1 MFIDMKQRLRST
13 STSLAFVVAVFAVT
27 ASSAYAFSNQAFLTK
42 AGLTD
47 DQVVALQEARE
58 LRKMGDIDLARDVL
72 MDAGIDLEVIT
83 ELREIYAQERALARH
98 SLADQVEQKLT
109 EEEQDALQVARA
121 SNDRETVRAILES
134 AGVTV
139 PWRGHRD

>member
-1 MFIDMKQRLRST
+1 MKQRLRST
-13 STSLAFVVAVFAVT
+13 STSLAFAIAVFAVT

-42 AGLTD
+42 AGLSD
-47 DQVVALQEARE
+47 DQVIALQEARE
-58 LRKMGDIDLARDVL
+58 LRKMGDIDLAGDIL

-98 SLADQVEQKLT
+98 SLADQMEEKLT
-109 EEEQDALQVARA
+109 SEEQDALQVARSA
-121 SNDRETVRAILES
+121 NDKEAVRAILKD